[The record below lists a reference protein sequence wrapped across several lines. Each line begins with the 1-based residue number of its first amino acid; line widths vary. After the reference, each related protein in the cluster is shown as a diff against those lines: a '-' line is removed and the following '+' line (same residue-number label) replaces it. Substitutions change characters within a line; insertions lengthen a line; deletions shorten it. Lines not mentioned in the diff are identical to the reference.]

1 MQNVH
6 GLSLIT
12 TLVNHRLGGKSVS
25 IGTGFFYK
33 NEKGFIF
40 LATNYHVI
48 TGISPSDKA
57 TKAVHGDEIVIQLRD
72 KEGKAYNQHIPLFAL
87 NSNNWLE
94 HPTDDEAD
102 IVLIPLPPKLL
113 ENADF
118 AYIGKGT
125 TLKNVLLHPS
135 SPVVMIGYPHGY
147 RDSVNNLPIWKTG
160 SLASEPE
167 YDFDGKKVIVVDI
180 SAFPGMSGSPAF
192 YVSHNGYATK
202 NGDIFMGGGM
212 AVHFLGV
219 YASMQML
226 NSDLYLEQV
235 QNQSSYKV
243 SHSESLQLGHVW
255 KAQLLEEIADSFD
268 PDTYFKHFM
277 RKVIRPAVQPSFLPK
292 FENTRW

>member
-12 TLVNHRLGGKSVS
+12 TLVNLRLRGKPVS

-57 TKAVHGDEIVIQLRD
+57 SKAVHGDEIVIQLRD
-72 KEGKAYNQHIPLFAL
+72 KEGKAYDQHIPLFIS

-94 HPTDDEAD
+94 HPTDGEAD
-102 IVLIPLPPKLL
+102 IVLIPLPSKLL

-118 AYIGKGT
+118 AYISKET
-125 TLKNVLLHPS
+125 TLNDVSLHPS
-135 SPVVMIGYPHGY
+135 FPVVMIGYPHGY

-180 SAFPGMSGSPAF
+180 SAFPGMSGSPAI
-192 YVSHNGYATK
+192 YVSHNGYANK
-202 NGDIFMGGGM
+202 KGDVF
-212 AVHFLGV
+212 VWVV
-219 YASMQML
+219 Y
-226 NSDLYLEQV
+226 
-235 QNQSSYKV
+235 
-243 SHSESLQLGHVW
+243 GC
-255 KAQLLEEIADSFD
+255 SFFRHLCK
-268 PDTYFKHFM
+268 Y
-277 RKVIRPAVQPSFLPK
+277 A
-292 FENTRW
+292 NA

>member
-12 TLVNHRLGGKSVS
+12 TLVNLRLRGKPVS

-57 TKAVHGDEIVIQLRD
+57 SKAVHGDEIVIQLRD
-72 KEGKAYNQHIPLFAL
+72 KEGKAYDQHIPLFIS

-94 HPTDDEAD
+94 HPTDGEAD
-102 IVLIPLPPKLL
+102 IVLIPLPSKLL

-118 AYIGKGT
+118 AYISKET
-125 TLKNVLLHPS
+125 TLNDVSLHPS
-135 SPVVMIGYPHGY
+135 FPVVMIGYPHGY

-180 SAFPGMSGSPAF
+180 SAFPGMSGSPAI
-192 YVSHNGYATK
+192 YVSHNGYANK
-202 NGDIFMGGGM
+202 KGDVFVGGGYGCSFFR
-212 AVHFLGV
+212 HLCK
-219 YASMQML
+219 YA
-226 NSDLYLEQV
+226 N
-235 QNQSSYKV
+235 
-243 SHSESLQLGHVW
+243 
-255 KAQLLEEIADSFD
+255 A
-268 PDTYFKHFM
+268 
-277 RKVIRPAVQPSFLPK
+277 
-292 FENTRW
+292 